1 MARTQAAPVRPR
13 FVAPIG
19 TTQDWDEAS
28 ELIARYLP
36 IVHHIVRRYHC
47 NFNDREDLYQEGCL
61 VILEA
66 ARDYQES
73 QHETFERFVTRAIE
87 RRLRQC
93 RRASVRVASH
103 ESHSWDELEEIE
115 ALVTRER
122 GHTTSGIGV
131 PPAREPADFVQVL
144 NAHWFDWVLTQLTS
158 LQRHVILRYFMEGA
172 TEQEI
177 ANELGIRQQSV
188 NAAKRGAIC
197 KLRKLIQ

>member
-1 MARTQAAPVRPR
+1 MARTRAAPVRQR
-13 FVAPIG
+13 YFAPLR
-19 TTQDWDEAS
+19 TSQDWDETS

-66 ARDYQES
+66 ARDYRETPDES
-73 QHETFERFVTRAIE
+73 FERFVTRAIE

-115 ALVTRER
+115 ALLTKERGKVAGGVGVPVARER
-122 GHTTSGIGV
+122 S
-131 PPAREPADFVQVL
+131 DLNLVL
-144 NAHWFDWVLTQLTS
+144 YAPWIYQ
-158 LQRHVILRYFMEGA
+158 
-172 TEQEI
+172 
-177 ANELGIRQQSV
+177 
-188 NAAKRGAIC
+188 
-197 KLRKLIQ
+197 

>member
-1 MARTQAAPVRPR
+1 MAPLR
-13 FVAPIG
+13 

-36 IVHHIVRRYHC
+36 IVHHTVRRYHC
-47 NFNDREDLYQEGCL
+47 TANDREDLYQEGCL

-66 ARDYQES
+66 ARDYREETG
-73 QHETFERFVTRAIE
+73 ETFERFVTRAIE

-103 ESHSWDELEEIE
+103 EAHSWDEMEEIE
-115 ALVTRER
+115 ALLTRDR
-122 GHTTSGIGV
+122 CQAAAGIGAA
-131 PPAREPADFVQVL
+131 PMREPADFLQIL
-144 NAHWFDWVLTQLTS
+144 DAQWFEWVLTQLTT
-158 LQRHVILRYFMEGA
+158 LQRHVVLRYFMEGA

-188 NAAKRGAIC
+188 NAAKRGAIG
-197 KLRKLIQ
+197 KLRKLMQ

>member
-1 MARTQAAPVRPR
+1 MARTEAAPVRQR
-13 FVAPIG
+13 FIAPLG

-73 QHETFERFVTRAIE
+73 QGETFERFVTRAIE

-93 RRASVRVASH
+93 RRASVR
-103 ESHSWDELEEIE
+103 
-115 ALVTRER
+115 
-122 GHTTSGIGV
+122 
-131 PPAREPADFVQVL
+131 
-144 NAHWFDWVLTQLTS
+144 
-158 LQRHVILRYFMEGA
+158 
-172 TEQEI
+172 
-177 ANELGIRQQSV
+177 
-188 NAAKRGAIC
+188 
-197 KLRKLIQ
+197 

>member
-13 FVAPIG
+13 FVAPPKA
-19 TTQDWDEAS
+19 TQDWDEAS

-73 QHETFERFVTRAIE
+73 PQETFERFVTRAIE

-122 GHTTSGIGV
+122 GQTAGGIGV
-131 PPAREPADFVQVL
+131 PPTREPADFVQVL

-188 NAAKRGAIC
+188 NAAKRGAIS

>member
-1 MARTQAAPVRPR
+1 MARTEAAPARQR
-13 FVAPIG
+13 FIAPLRS
-19 TTQDWDEAS
+19 TQDWGEAS

-66 ARDYQES
+66 ARDYQEG
-73 QHETFERFVTRAIE
+73 QNETFERFVTRAIE

-115 ALVTRER
+115 ALVTKER
-122 GHTTSGIGV
+122 GQISGGIGV
-131 PPAREPADFVQVL
+131 
-144 NAHWFDWVLTQLTS
+144 
-158 LQRHVILRYFMEGA
+158 
-172 TEQEI
+172 
-177 ANELGIRQQSV
+177 
-188 NAAKRGAIC
+188 
-197 KLRKLIQ
+197 